1 MIIIIF
7 RCKKPANA
15 MPSKASLPSSLVEP
29 TDATPHSLD
38 VNSVGRQSSKLSS
51 SRSTKPSSNSS
62 KEDGTTGNGTTLTPP
77 ISTTKPSFLRQPFK
91 NFRKTRSTLIE
102 KDPESNNLMPR
113 RPSLVVT
120 QSSEADLLETTTN
133 SYNSNNNN
141 ALRLP
146 DMSITP
152 PTTPN
157 NTHSSFLQ
165 APSFLKVCIFFL
177 PFKIVESMCTQEEKG
192 RRWRDIYPP
201 SFPIP
206 VELYKI

>member
-1 MIIIIF
+1 
-7 RCKKPANA
+7 
-15 MPSKASLPSSLVEP
+15 MPSKASLPTSLVEP
-29 TDATPHSLD
+29 TDVTPHSLD

-62 KEDGTTGNGTTLTPP
+62 KEDGTTGNGTLT
-77 ISTTKPSFLRQPFK
+77 STKPSFLRQPFK
-91 NFRKTRSTLIE
+91 NFRKTRSTFE

-120 QSSEADLLETTTN
+120 QSSEADLLETTN
-133 SYNSNNNN
+133 SYSHNNNN

-165 APSFLKVCIFFL
+165 APSFLKVNWALVLRNKRFLLKFL
-177 PFKIVESMCTQEEKG
+177 P
-192 RRWRDIYPP
+192 R
-201 SFPIP
+201 
-206 VELYKI
+206 

>member
-1 MIIIIF
+1 
-7 RCKKPANA
+7 
-15 MPSKASLPSSLVEP
+15 
-29 TDATPHSLD
+29 
-38 VNSVGRQSSKLSS
+38 
-51 SRSTKPSSNSS
+51 
-62 KEDGTTGNGTTLTPP
+62 
-77 ISTTKPSFLRQPFK
+77 
-91 NFRKTRSTLIE
+91 
-102 KDPESNNLMPR
+102 MPR

-165 APSFLKVCIFFL
+165 APSFLKVCNDFFSSIL
-177 PFKIVESMCTQEEKG
+177 MVEFCVLCSITEPEYFHGTTLSKNG
-192 RRWRDIYPP
+192 TNGGT
-201 SFPIP
+201 FT
-206 VELYKI
+206 LN

>member
-1 MIIIIF
+1 
-7 RCKKPANA
+7 

-29 TDATPHSLD
+29 TDVTPHSLD
-38 VNSVGRQSSKLSS
+38 VNSVGRQSSKVSS

-62 KEDGTTGNGTTLTPP
+62 KEDGIITTGNGSALTT
-77 ISTTKPSFLRQPFK
+77 STTATKPSFLRQPFK
-91 NFRKTRSTLIE
+91 NFRKTRSTFE

-133 SYNSNNNN
+133 SYNSNNNK

-165 APSFLKVCIFFL
+165 APSFLKVNYFFL
-177 PFKIVESMCTQEEKG
+177 YTTHSLCMIFMILPTF
-192 RRWRDIYPP
+192 
-201 SFPIP
+201 
-206 VELYKI
+206 L

>member
-62 KEDGTTGNGTTLTPP
+62 KEDGTTGNGTTSTPTT
-77 ISTTKPSFLRQPFK
+77 STTKPSFLRQPFK

-165 APSFLKVCIFFL
+165 APSFLKVCNFFL
-177 PFKIVESMCTQEEKG
+177 SSI
-192 RRWRDIYPP
+192 
-201 SFPIP
+201 
-206 VELYKI
+206 

>member
-1 MIIIIF
+1 MISGLYHHAIIPSKKSVHIVSMIIIIF

-62 KEDGTTGNGTTLTPP
+62 KEDGTTGNGPTLTPTT
-77 ISTTKPSFLRQPFK
+77 SSTKPSFLRQPFK

-165 APSFLKVCIFFL
+165 APSFLKVCNFFFFHL
-177 PFKIVESMCTQEEKG
+177 K
-192 RRWRDIYPP
+192 W
-201 SFPIP
+201 
-206 VELYKI
+206 

>member
-1 MIIIIF
+1 MIISSCNYPLKKSIHIVSMIIIIF

-38 VNSVGRQSSKLSS
+38 INSVGRQSSKLSS

-62 KEDGTTGNGTTLTPP
+62 KEDGTTGNGTTLTPTT
-77 ISTTKPSFLRQPFK
+77 STTKPSFLRQPFK

-165 APSFLKVCIFFL
+165 APSFLKVNLVFFL
-177 PFKIVESMCTQEEKG
+177 HNS
-192 RRWRDIYPP
+192 R
-201 SFPIP
+201 
-206 VELYKI
+206 